1 MQGIRCPHC
10 QQVLERLSDSKT
22 LRCAQGHSFDLAR
35 QGYANL
41 LLSHKKKSKAPG
53 DSGEMVQARRQFLD
67 ANYYQA
73 FAERIITE
81 LHSLDIATVDA
92 KKDAL
97 IHYLDIGC
105 GEGYYTAQIAQHL
118 RGEYGHVVAS
128 GLDISTPAVK
138 AACQRDRDMQWL
150 VASAKEL
157 PVDDNSCDLLSV
169 MFCRVELEEAYRAL
183 KPGAYLLVAST
194 AEQHLIEMR
203 QRLYDEVKDSKA
215 YALPESNPGFNL
227 VKQVRFADQIS
238 IDNAAHL
245 QQLLMMTP
253 HYWRTRSEQQQ
264 ALAAQLPLALTLDLD
279 ILILQKQESL

>member
-1 MQGIRCPHC
+1 MQGIRCPLC
-10 QQVLERLSDSKT
+10 QQALERQSESKT

-41 LLSHKKKSKAPG
+41 LLSHKKNSKAPG
-53 DSGEMVQARRQFLD
+53 DSGEMVQARRQFLE
-67 ANYYQA
+67 AGYYQA
-73 FAERIITE
+73 FAERIIAE
-81 LHSLDIATVDA
+81 L
-92 KKDAL
+92 DAL
-97 IHYLDIGC
+97 VLAEPATAPLHYLDIGC
-105 GEGYYTAQIAQHL
+105 GEGYYTAKIADNL
-118 RGEYGHVVAS
+118 RSKYSHIVAS

-157 PVDDNSCDLLSV
+157 PVDDNSCDVLSV

-183 KPGAYLLVAST
+183 KPGGCLLVAST

-203 QRLYDEVKDSKA
+203 QHLYEEVKDSKP
-215 YALPESNPGFNL
+215 YALPESNPGFKR
-227 VKQVRFADQIS
+227 VKQVRFAEQITL
-238 IDNAAHL
+238 DNAPHL

-279 ILILQKQESL
+279 ILILQKQVSS